1 MTDTTDTTTTAPAPT
16 GTGAPIVGGEGAPPP
31 PAPPTNPLEG
41 MTPDQ
46 VDALAARI
54 EEARKNRPPSL
65 AQQLADLQASLA
77 TTAQQ
82 KDEKVEQRKSAR
94 DEADALEIQ
103 LAEIR
108 TTLRRT
114 ELAEAAKAAGFKT
127 PQVIADLYAAKEG
140 DIAQIVTE
148 AAASGAFAM
157 SAPAP
162 SAEVGGQA
170 SKTPPGMDPGRA
182 ALIEEIRKARGL

>member
-1 MTDTTDTTTTAPAPT
+1 MTDSNDTTPPAPVMT
-16 GTGAPIVGGEGAPPP
+16 PGAPIVGGDGSPP
-31 PAPPTNPLEG
+31 PAVPPANPLEG
-41 MTPDQ
+41 MTPEQ

-65 AQQLADLQASLA
+65 AQQLADLQASL
-77 TTAQQ
+77 TSTSQQ
-82 KDEKVEQRKSAR
+82 KEQKVEERKSAR

-127 PQVIADLYAAKEG
+127 PQVIADLYAAKDG

-157 SAPAP
+157 STPAP
-162 SAEVGGQA
+162 SVEVGGQG

-182 ALIEEIRKARGL
+182 KLIEEIRQARGL

>member
-1 MTDTTDTTTTAPAPT
+1 MTDTTDTTTAPT
-16 GTGAPIVGGEGAPPP
+16 GTGAPIVGGDGTPP
-31 PAPPTNPLEG
+31 PAAPVNPLEG
-41 MTPDQ
+41 MTPEQ

-54 EEARKNRPPSL
+54 EEARRNRPPSL

-77 TTAQQ
+77 TTAQA

-94 DEADALEIQ
+94 DEADALEVQ

-114 ELAEAAKAAGFKT
+114 ELVEAARAAGFKT
-127 PQVIADLYAAKEG
+127 PDVVADLYATKDG

-157 SAPAP
+157 TAPAP

-170 SKTPPGMDPGRA
+170 SKTPPGIDPGRA

>member
-1 MTDTTDTTTTAPAPT
+1 MTDTTDTTTPT
-16 GTGAPIVGGEGAPPP
+16 VMTPGAPIVGGDGTPPLAVQQP
-31 PAPPTNPLEG
+31 NPLAG
-41 MTPDQ
+41 MTPEQ

-54 EEARKNRPPSL
+54 EEARRNRPPSL
-65 AQQLADLQASLA
+65 TQQLADLQASLS
-77 TTAQQ
+77 TTAQA

-94 DEADALEIQ
+94 DEADPLEIP

-114 ELAEAAKAAGFKT
+114 ELVEAAKAAGFKT
-127 PQVIADLYAAKEG
+127 PSIIADLYAAKEG

-157 SAPAP
+157 LTPAP

-182 ALIEEIRKARGL
+182 ALIEEIRQARGL

>member
-1 MTDTTDTTTTAPAPT
+1 MTDTNTTDTTTAPLTP
-16 GTGAPIVGGEGAPPP
+16 GAPIVGGDGAPPP
-31 PAPPTNPLEG
+31 AVPSTNPLDG
-41 MTPDQ
+41 MTADQ
-46 VDALAARI
+46 IDALAARI

-65 AQQLADLQASLA
+65 AQQLADLQQSLTDTASA
-77 TTAQQ
+77 
-82 KDEKVEQRKSAR
+82 KDEKVEARKTAR
-94 DEADALEIQ
+94 DEADALETQ

-108 TTLRRT
+108 KTLRRT

-127 PQVIADLYAAKEG
+127 PTVIADLYASKEG

-157 SAPAP
+157 STPAP
-162 SAEVGGQA
+162 SVEVGGQG

-182 ALIEEIRKARGL
+182 ALIAEIRAARGL